1 MSTPILPHIYIFFYF
16 AGRDH
21 PAGHGIS
28 NSSSGVPFRDVT
40 LVGRSSETCDVTR
53 RGVAGDR
60 LSGLKRGGK
69 GRGEGK
75 DERGERG
82 KE

>member
-1 MSTPILPHIYIFFYF
+1 MVLVIPRAEYL
-16 AGRDH
+16 
-21 PAGHGIS
+21 
-28 NSSSGVPFRDVT
+28 FRDVT